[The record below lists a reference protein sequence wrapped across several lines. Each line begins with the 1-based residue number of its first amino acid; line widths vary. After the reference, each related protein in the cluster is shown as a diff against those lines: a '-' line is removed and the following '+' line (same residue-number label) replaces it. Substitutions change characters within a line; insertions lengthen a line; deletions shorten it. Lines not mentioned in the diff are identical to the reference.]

1 MNERDLPR
9 EVRRGIAAVS
19 GATADLAA
27 AARKAD
33 PEGIQRALERRASA
47 IQSLEEPMLEL
58 RRRTDAAGRRRLLE
72 EKEMLEREAAG
83 ALEAL
88 RRLAVQMRSALEDMG
103 RNATA
108 LRSYTANSSP
118 AATLDRS
125 T

>member
-1 MNERDLPR
+1 MSERGLPQ
-9 EVRRGIAAVS
+9 EVRQGIAAVS
-19 GATADLAA
+19 SATAELAA
-27 AARKAD
+27 AARDAD

-47 IQSLEEPMLEL
+47 IESLEQPMLEL
-58 RRRTDAAGRRRLLE
+58 RRRTDAAGRRRLLD

-88 RRLAVQMRSALEDMG
+88 QKLAVQMRSALEEMG

-108 LRSYTANSSP
+108 LRSYTASSSP